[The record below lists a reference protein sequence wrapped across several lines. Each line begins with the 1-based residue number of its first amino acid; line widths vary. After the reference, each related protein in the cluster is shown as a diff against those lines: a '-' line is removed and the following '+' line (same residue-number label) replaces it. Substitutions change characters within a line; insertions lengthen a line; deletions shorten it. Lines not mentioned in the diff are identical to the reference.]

1 MRGFQ
6 ALATGLVL
14 AVAPCTAAQAGPDDP
29 SGIATSF
36 RVEVRGSVSPRC
48 GLVQSGQQAV
58 FSNPASLDN
67 KTRADEVS
75 LNFDINC
82 NTGFTFSLSSVNG
95 GLKSSAWTSDQDFTN
110 IMLYTATVSLPSG
123 VRGPA
128 CDSVQMN
135 AESEHCLKSVA
146 GSALRDGVLRR
157 R

>member
-1 MRGFQ
+1 M
-6 ALATGLVL
+6 
-14 AVAPCTAAQAGPDDP
+14 
-29 SGIATSF
+29 
-36 RVEVRGSVSPRC
+36 SPRC

-146 GSALRDGVLRR
+146 GSALRDGVIAGAGRVDIKLLGDRR
-157 R
+157 SLLAGDYSDRLILTLSPTVSGPGGL